1 MSDLNLA
8 VIADIHGNRW
18 ALEAVLDNLAL
29 WGVERIVNLG
39 DSLYGPLDPAGTA
52 EILIDRRIPTV
63 RGNEDRIIVEPTAG
77 DRREPT
83 AGSGREPIAGSGLEP
98 TLDFVRRS
106 LEDAH
111 LDWIA
116 SLDETMVVDGRVLLC
131 HGTPWRDDAY
141 LLEEVIDSGVR
152 ARTAA
157 ELVAMLA
164 RLEPKAVLC
173 GHSHRPGTVYLP
185 EGRVVA
191 NPGSV
196 GLQAYTDDNPRPHA
210 IENRTPHARYC
221 KVLSNEEGIWIEN
234 FAVPY
239 DWEAAA
245 LTALANN
252 RPDWAEWLR
261 TGCSTPDR
269 GLAPTNSTV

>member
-1 MSDLNLA
+1 MSELNLA

-39 DSLYGPLDPAGTA
+39 DSVYGPLDPAGTA

-63 RGNEDRIIVEPTAG
+63 RGNEDRIIIEPS
-77 DRREPT
+77 
-83 AGSGREPIAGSGLEP
+83 AGSGRAPA
-98 TLDFVRRS
+98 LDFVRRS
-106 LEDAH
+106 LADAH

-141 LLEEVIDSGVR
+141 LLEEVTDGGVR

-164 RLEPKAVLC
+164 RVEPKAVVC

-210 IENRTPHARYC
+210 IENRTPHGRYC
-221 KVLSNEEGIWIEN
+221 KVLANDEGIWIEN

-245 LTALANN
+245 RTALANN

-261 TGCSTPDR
+261 TGYSTPDR
-269 GLAPTNSTV
+269 GLAPPISTR